1 LKQRKRTY
9 TQFMHSGQRI
19 CERTFSYIHSIGKK
33 RLNNLVTHYQQNGL
47 TPREHGNTRRI
58 PSHTLSLQSVEYVIQ
73 TLLSLAEQQGLVLPG
88 RVPGCKQDDLK
99 LLPSSLSKRD
109 IWKKYCEA
117 LQAAMSNTTEI
128 HQCSMSH
135 SAVCGNS

>member
-47 TPREHGNTRRI
+47 TPTKGTWQ
-58 PSHTLSLQSVEYVIQ
+58 HTV
-73 TLLSLAEQQGLVLPG
+73 
-88 RVPGCKQDDLK
+88 
-99 LLPSSLSKRD
+99 D
-109 IWKKYCEA
+109 IKKKF
-117 LQAAMSNTTEI
+117 L
-128 HQCSMSH
+128 
-135 SAVCGNS
+135 